1 MGLYDKDDVPRI
13 GRLTRAPVCNSC
25 GGPTRDFRADGTALL
40 ECTKCG
46 KLRTILG
53 AAYRTEV
60 VQAIKAPL
68 NVPMHFFSTFTLRRF
83 LDRVRQQYEVE
94 FADTPSFVASK
105 LTLPAKGKFLVL
117 PGH

>member
-1 MGLYDKDDVPRI
+1 VP
-13 GRLTRAPVCNSC
+13 VD
-25 GGPTRDFRADGTALL
+25 GGYTMDL
-40 ECTKCG
+40 EG
-46 KLRTILG
+46 MV
-53 AAYRTEV
+53 EV